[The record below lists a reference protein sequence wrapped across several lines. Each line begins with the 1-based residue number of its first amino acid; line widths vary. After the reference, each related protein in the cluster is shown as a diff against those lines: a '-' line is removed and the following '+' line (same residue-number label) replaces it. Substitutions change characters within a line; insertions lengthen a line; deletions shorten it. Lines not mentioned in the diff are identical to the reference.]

1 MTRPNAGLACSGD
14 YRLEVED
21 FGPISQAS
29 VDLRPLTVFV
39 GPNNTGKSCLAIL
52 LYALHR
58 SLKGMDPWP
67 LGRHRLPGRPANQDR
82 FRPVESAVRES
93 LLSWMSAAGTNPSL
107 PPEVAESIRRNIERD
122 GTLKAAMAGEICRC
136 YGVDPLRELI
146 RHSGSIRRATVSLS
160 MPPESPSPSIGLQF
174 VIQDKEEP
182 RLRETAWNPGSVPSA
197 RMEEI
202 RRDHARVADS
212 AEPNVEYPFAL
223 LSDALLSQVLA
234 PVLRNAYYL
243 PADRAAVM
251 RTHQTVVSALIQ
263 GATTTGLRRGMD
275 TPPTLSG
282 VLADFLRE
290 LIRMGSENGGGGRR
304 EQTLHL
310 AAGLE
315 QNILAGAVQ
324 VKPNEAGYPGF
335 TYRPQ
340 DWENDLPLIRS
351 SSMVSELAPVV
362 LYLRHQVRPGDV
374 LIIEEPEAHLHP
386 TMQTALAR
394 ELARMVRAGIRVVM
408 TTHSEWLLEQIGNL
422 VRLSNLPEDRRS
434 GLEAADVALDA
445 RQVGVWLFQ
454 TKEQPGGSVVK
465 ELALDPETGLFPADF
480 DRVSDELYNEG
491 AAIFNRIQEAGE

>member
-1 MTRPNAGLACSGD
+1 MTRPNAGLARSGD

-82 FRPVESAVRES
+82 FRPVESAIRES
-93 LLSWMSAAGTNPSL
+93 LLSWISAAKPNPSL

-136 YGVDPLRELI
+136 FGVDPLGALI
-146 RHSGSIRRATVSLS
+146 RHSGSTGRATLSLG
-160 MPPESPSPSIGLQF
+160 MPPESPTPSIGLQF
-174 VIQDKEEP
+174 VIGRKEHE
-182 RLRETAWNPGSVPSA
+182 LQEIAWNSGLVPA
-197 RMEEI
+197 ATI
-202 RRDHARVADS
+202 RKIREFHDLADS
-212 AEPNVEYPFAL
+212 TEPDVEYLFAL
-223 LSDALLSQVLA
+223 LSDALLSQALA
-234 PVLRNAYYL
+234 PVRRNAYYL
-243 PADRAAVM
+243 PADRAGVM
-251 RTHQTVVSALIQ
+251 HSHQMVVTTLIQ
-263 GATTTGLRRGMD
+263 GATTARMWLGME
-275 TPPTLSG
+275 TRPILSG
-282 VLADFLRE
+282 VLADFLSE
-290 LIRMGSENGGGGRR
+290 LIWMGSEGGGRGRR

-310 AAGLE
+310 AASLE

-324 VKPNEAGYPGF
+324 VKPNGVGYPGF

-340 DWENDLPLIRS
+340 DWENDLPLIRT

-386 TMQTALAR
+386 AMQTVLAR

-434 GLEAADVALDA
+434 GIGGADVALDP